1 MNPIRRWL
9 RAQFVSALKSWF
21 TSEWF
26 ESDAFKAL
34 RADSDA
40 AVQQMCARMASLRA
54 RDERTKTKDA

>member
-1 MNPIRRWL
+1 MKPLGRWL
-9 RAQFVSALKSWF
+9 RAQFVSALKS
-21 TSEWF
+21 WF

-54 RDERTKTKDA
+54 RDERTKTQDA